1 MDSSEI
7 ASLESVLDLSELD
20 KPATMP
26 SSIKRIRDV
35 HHRIARRVA
44 EGLGTTEIAQQL
56 GYSISRISILK
67 GDPAFQQLVEVYRKR
82 LNEIEDEVWA
92 GFQKRALMIASDGLE
107 IIQARQE
114 EEGETMPFSELR
126 ANVEMALD
134 RAGLSVVHKSVNAS
148 VDFSYLAD
156 REALGRR
163 RQAQLSAPHP
173 SQGAPKVGATSQ
185 PAGSSPPQLKV
196 VTDGPDGD

>member
-1 MDSSEI
+1 MDHSDTV
-7 ASLESVLDLSELD
+7 SLESVLDLSELD
-20 KPATMP
+20 KPAAMP
-26 SSIKRIRDV
+26 SSLKRIRDI

-44 EGLGTTEIAQQL
+44 EGRGTTEIAQDL

-82 LNEIEDEVWA
+82 INEIEDDVWA
-92 GFQKRALMIASDGLE
+92 GFQKRALQVALDGLE
-107 IIQARQE
+107 LIQVRQE
-114 EEGETMPFSELR
+114 EEGETLPFAELR

-134 RAGLSVVHKSVNAS
+134 RAGLSVVHKHAHAN

-163 RQAQLSAPHP
+163 RHDELSAPSP
-173 SQGAPKVGATSQ
+173 GASKAGTASQ
-185 PAGSSPPQLKV
+185 PAALSPPQLKV
-196 VTDGPDGD
+196 VKDA